1 MFWTHWNLSALRSFY
16 GLAASASQTEF
27 SNTMPTEQKFF
38 LDQPLVDINTDPLE
52 YWQINRTSFPKLFK
66 VVEKYLA
73 VTATSTPSERLFSRA
88 GNIMT

>member
-52 YWQINRTSFPKLFK
+52 Y
-66 VVEKYLA
+66 
-73 VTATSTPSERLFSRA
+73 
-88 GNIMT
+88 